1 LHQTQ
6 GAGLHALQHI
16 HHLVYGLYKAICLF
30 RSEQWTI
37 IIWGV
42 MVMESRKLE
51 KNLIF
56 YVPGQ
61 SGAIFTYKAGN
72 LINDE
77 IFNNTMET
85 LALEVD
91 DPIQHIEERRFK
103 PREIV

>member
-1 LHQTQ
+1 M
-6 GAGLHALQHI
+6 
-16 HHLVYGLYKAICLF
+16 LVENK
-30 RSEQWTI
+30 
-37 IIWGV
+37 
-42 MVMESRKLE
+42 KLE

-61 SGAIFTYKAGN
+61 SGAIFTYKAGY

-77 IFNNTMET
+77 IFNDTMET

-91 DPIQHIEERRFK
+91 DPIHHIEDRRLK

>member
-1 LHQTQ
+1 MLC
-6 GAGLHALQHI
+6 G
-16 HHLVYGLYKAICLF
+16 
-30 RSEQWTI
+30 
-37 IIWGV
+37 GV
-42 MVMESRKLE
+42 MFLENKKLE

-61 SGAIFTYKAGN
+61 SGSIFTYKAGY

-77 IFNNTMET
+77 ILSNTMET

-91 DPIQHIEERRFK
+91 DPIQHIEERRLH